1 MESSSGGQVYFISE
15 VQPAATGKLSYKLI
29 SKNESYKQ
37 LKETAIR
44 HNCAESELI
53 CVSIN
58 TDQIRGKVGP
68 DPSDK

>member
-1 MESSSGGQVYFISE
+1 MEHSGGGQVYFISE
-15 VQPAATGKLSYKLI
+15 VQPATGKLKYKLF
-29 SKNESYKQ
+29 SKNESSKQ